1 MAFLQSDPPR
11 QPVFQAPA
19 VVLWLIGALAAAHG
33 VKNLA
38 SDARMYGLVRE
49 YALIPARYSQAY
61 LESRMGDPGTI
72 WERLVPFVSYMALHS
87 DVTHLVINCLW
98 LLAFGPIVARRFG
111 AALFLIFFLLC
122 GIAAAAFYMVLN
134 WGSDVPVVGASGAI
148 SGLMG
153 AAIRMMPGRIA
164 PWMVGANEVPLQPL
178 LSRPILIFSAAY
190 AAINL
195 LLAVIEL
202 GPGSSSGQVAWQAHL
217 GGYAAGLLLSGV
229 FDRLRPRSV
238 EIPLEN

>member
-1 MAFLQSDPPR
+1 MAFLQSDPSR

-33 VKNLA
+33 ARGLV
-38 SDARMYGLVRE
+38 SDARSQGLVLE

-72 WERLVPFVSYMALHS
+72 WERMVPFVSHMALHS
-87 DVTHLVINCLW
+87 DITHLVINCLW

-111 AALFLIFFLLC
+111 AALFLIFFALC
-122 GIAAAAFYMVLN
+122 GIAGAAFYVALN

-178 LSRPILIFSAAY
+178 FSRPILMFSAVY
-190 AAINL
+190 TGINL
-195 LLAVIEL
+195 LLALVNF
-202 GPGSSSGQVAWQAHL
+202 GPGAGPIAWQAHL
-217 GGYAAGLLLSGV
+217 GGYVAGLVLCGF
-229 FDRLRPRSV
+229 FDLLRPRSV
-238 EIPLEN
+238 GIPLEN